1 MVGIPARVD
10 ASLPTLVC
18 TRQEHGDL
26 TATVQAPG
34 WEGIAPVTFCD
45 AVTGDTPKQATEL
58 RVTWSRTELRVL
70 FHCAD
75 DDAWATLTERDA
87 PLYKEEVVE
96 VFLDPV
102 GDLESYFEIEVNPLN
117 AVLDVVL
124 RRSRVGYLK
133 NFRWDCDGLRTCVRK
148 TPKAWCAEL
157 SVPFA
162 SLVADAPQP
171 GARWRANFARIDRA
185 ANDARELTAW
195 SPTFRPSFH
204 TPERFGVLQYV

>member
-1 MVGIPARVD
+1 M
-10 ASLPTLVC
+10 
-18 TRQEHGDL
+18 
-26 TATVQAPG
+26 
-34 WEGIAPVTFCD
+34 FCD
-45 AVTGDTPKQATEL
+45 AVTADPPQQATEL

-70 FHCAD
+70 FYCAD

-133 NFRWDCDGLRTCVRK
+133 NFRWDCEGLRTCVSK
-148 TPKAWCAEL
+148 TLKGWCAEL

-162 SLVADAPQP
+162 SLAANAPQP

-185 ANDARELTAW
+185 ANAERELTAW

-204 TPERFGVLQYV
+204 TPERFGVLHYV